1 MQQPTSQT
9 SPASAPA
16 TQLAHLG
23 EEIEHVDAALASR
36 TRRVT
41 APLRYLV
48 NAPHLL
54 VTAILTIWVAC
65 SLLYAYLEDKG
76 PIEGL
81 WWGIVTGSTVGYGDF
96 YPSSTTGRAV
106 GAVLIVSMLVL
117 VPIAIGHVIANLVFD
132 KESLAVATVLED
144 VHERIDRLEHL
155 TLASLEA
162 QHGREWLDQRL
173 AEHEA
178 ADASTTDVAE
188 RMLAMFTQKNAQP
201 TNADQDPPGGAR

>member
-1 MQQPTSQT
+1 MSEL
-9 SPASAPA
+9 SAEVDEA
-16 TQLAHLG
+16 DAVVARRLG
-23 EEIEHVDAALASR
+23 FL
-36 TRRVT
+36 TR
-41 APLRYLV
+41 PLQALV

-54 VTAILTIWVAC
+54 VLAIVAIWVAC
-65 SLLYAYLEDKG
+65 SLTYAVLEDKG

-96 YPSSTTGRAV
+96 YPASTTGRAV

-162 QHGREWLDQRL
+162 QHGREWLDERL
-173 AEHEA
+173 AEYEA
-178 ADASTTDVAE
+178 ADAATTDVAE
-188 RMLAMFTQKNAQP
+188 QMLEMFRP
-201 TNADQDPPGGAR
+201 TFPQDPSHPHPGGTR

>member
-1 MQQPTSQT
+1 MHMSQP
-9 SPASAPA
+9 SAEVDEA
-16 TQLAHLG
+16 DEADGRRLG
-23 EEIEHVDAALASR
+23 FL
-36 TRRVT
+36 TR
-41 APLRYLV
+41 PLQALV

-54 VTAILTIWVAC
+54 VLAIMAIWVAC
-65 SLLYAYLEDKG
+65 SLTYAVLEDKG

-96 YPSSTTGRAV
+96 YPASTTGRAV

-117 VPIAIGHVIANLVFD
+117 VPITIGHVIANLVFD

-162 QHGREWLDQRL
+162 QHGREWLDERL
-173 AEHEA
+173 AEYEA
-178 ADASTTDVAE
+178 ADAARTDVAE
-188 RMLAMFTQKNAQP
+188 QMLDMFRPKFP
-201 TNADQDPPGGAR
+201 QDPSHPDPGGTR

>member
-1 MQQPTSQT
+1 MTEQVTD
-9 SPASAPA
+9 
-16 TQLAHLG
+16 
-23 EEIEHVDAALASR
+23 VDGAEKAIA
-36 TRRVT
+36 RRIGFV
-41 APLRYLV
+41 ARPVRGLV

-54 VTAILTIWVAC
+54 VLVVLAIWVAC
-65 SLLYAYLEDKG
+65 SFTYAVLEDKG
-76 PIEGL
+76 PVEGL

-96 YPSSTTGRAV
+96 YPSSTAGRAV

-162 QHGREWLDQRL
+162 QHGRAWLEERL

-178 ADASTTDVAE
+178 ADAATTDVAE
-188 RMLAMFTQKNAQP
+188 QMLAMFAQKNADP
-201 TNADQDPPGGAR
+201 TNAHQDPPGGAR

>member
-1 MQQPTSQT
+1 M
-9 SPASAPA
+9 AD
-16 TQLAHLG
+16 
-23 EEIEHVDAALASR
+23 VAAGSSEADD
-36 TRRVT
+36 TAERRVDGAET
-41 APLRYLV
+41 AIARRIGFVARPVRGLV

-54 VTAILTIWVAC
+54 VLVVLGIWVAC
-65 SLLYAYLEDKG
+65 SLTYAVLEDKG
-76 PIEGL
+76 PVEGL
-81 WWGIVTGSTVGYGDF
+81 WWGIVTGSTVGYGDY
-96 YPSSTTGRAV
+96 YPSSTAGRAV

-162 QHGREWLDQRL
+162 QHGRAWLDQRL

-178 ADASTTDVAE
+178 ADAATTDVAE
-188 RMLAMFTQKNAQP
+188 RMLAMFAQKNAQP
-201 TNADQDPPGGAR
+201 NDADQDPPGGTR

>member
-1 MQQPTSQT
+1 MSELSTEVDE
-9 SPASAPA
+9 ADEAVA
-16 TQLAHLG
+16 RRLG
-23 EEIEHVDAALASR
+23 FL
-36 TRRVT
+36 TR
-41 APLRYLV
+41 PLQALV

-54 VTAILTIWVAC
+54 VLAIVAIWVGC
-65 SLLYAYLEDKG
+65 SLTYAVLEDKG

-96 YPSSTTGRAV
+96 YPASTTGRAV

-144 VHERIDRLEHL
+144 VHERIDRMEHL

-162 QHGREWLDQRL
+162 QHGREWLDERL
-173 AEHEA
+173 AEYEA
-178 ADASTTDVAE
+178 ADAATTDVAE
-188 RMLAMFTQKNAQP
+188 QMLEMFRP
-201 TNADQDPPGGAR
+201 TFPQDPSHPDPGGTR

>member
-1 MQQPTSQT
+1 MDD
-9 SPASAPA
+9 ANDVVARR
-16 TQLAHLG
+16 LG
-23 EEIEHVDAALASR
+23 FV
-36 TRRVT
+36 TR
-41 APLRYLV
+41 PLRALV

-54 VTAILTIWVAC
+54 VLMVLAIWVVC
-65 SLLYAYLEDKG
+65 SLTYAVLEGKG

-96 YPSSTTGRAV
+96 YPSSTAGRAI

-162 QHGREWLDQRL
+162 QHGREWLEQRL
-173 AEHEA
+173 AEYDA
-178 ADASTTDVAE
+178 ADAARTDVAE
-188 RMLAMFTQKNAQP
+188 QLLAMFIPKDVP
-201 TNADQDPPGGAR
+201 TNHPTDPAGGPR

>member
-1 MQQPTSQT
+1 M
-9 SPASAPA
+9 A
-16 TQLAHLG
+16 
-23 EEIEHVDAALASR
+23 EHDVDGAERAV
-36 TRRVT
+36 TRRIGFV
-41 APLRYLV
+41 ARPVRGLV

-54 VTAILTIWVAC
+54 VLAVLGIWVAC
-65 SLLYAYLEDKG
+65 SLTYAVLEDKG
-76 PIEGL
+76 PVEAL

-96 YPSSTTGRAV
+96 YPSSTAGRAV

-162 QHGREWLDQRL
+162 QHGREWLEQRL

-178 ADASTTDVAE
+178 ADAATTDVAE
-188 RMLAMFTQKNAQP
+188 QMLAMFTPKHV
-201 TNADQDPPGGAR
+201 QDPPGGTR

>member
-1 MQQPTSQT
+1 MADQVTD
-9 SPASAPA
+9 
-16 TQLAHLG
+16 
-23 EEIEHVDAALASR
+23 VDRAESVVARRIGFVSR
-36 TRRVT
+36 PVRG
-41 APLRYLV
+41 LV

-54 VTAILTIWVAC
+54 VLVVIGIWVVC
-65 SLLYAYLEDKG
+65 SLVYALLEDKG

-96 YPSSTTGRAV
+96 YPSSTAGRAV
-106 GAVLIVSMLVL
+106 GAFLIVSMLVL

-162 QHGREWLDQRL
+162 QHGREWLDARL

-178 ADASTTDVAE
+178 ADAATTDVAE
-188 RMLAMFTQKNAQP
+188 RMLAMFAEKNAQQ
-201 TNADQDPPGGAR
+201 TDASQDPPGGSR

>member
-1 MQQPTSQT
+1 MSDEVTDVDR
-9 SPASAPA
+9 A
-16 TQLAHLG
+16 
-23 EEIEHVDAALASR
+23 EHEVARRIGFVSR
-36 TRRVT
+36 PVRG
-41 APLRYLV
+41 LV

-54 VTAILTIWVAC
+54 VLVVLAIWVVC
-65 SLLYAYLEDKG
+65 SLVYAFLEDKG

-81 WWGIVTGSTVGYGDF
+81 WWGIVTGSTVGYGDY
-96 YPSSTTGRAV
+96 YPSTTAGRAV
-106 GAVLIVSMLVL
+106 GAFLIVSMLVL

-162 QHGREWLDQRL
+162 QHGREWLEQRL

-178 ADASTTDVAE
+178 ADAATTDVAE
-188 RMLAMFTQKNAQP
+188 RMLAMFAEKN
-201 TNADQDPPGGAR
+201 DVQDPPGGSR

>member
-1 MQQPTSQT
+1 MADQVTDVDR
-9 SPASAPA
+9 A
-16 TQLAHLG
+16 
-23 EEIEHVDAALASR
+23 EHVVARRIGFVSR
-36 TRRVT
+36 PVRG
-41 APLRYLV
+41 LV

-54 VTAILTIWVAC
+54 VLVVLAIWVVC
-65 SLLYAYLEDKG
+65 SLVYALLEDKG

-96 YPSSTTGRAV
+96 YPSSTAGRAV
-106 GAVLIVSMLVL
+106 GAFLIVSMLVL

-162 QHGREWLDQRL
+162 QHGREWLEQRL

-178 ADASTTDVAE
+178 ADAATTDVAE
-188 RMLAMFTQKNAQP
+188 RMLAMFTEKNAQP
-201 TNADQDPPGGAR
+201 TNADQDPPGGSR

>member
-1 MQQPTSQT
+1 MADEVTD
-9 SPASAPA
+9 
-16 TQLAHLG
+16 
-23 EEIEHVDAALASR
+23 VDRAERAVARRIGVLSR
-36 TRRVT
+36 PVR
-41 APLRYLV
+41 ALV

-54 VTAILTIWVAC
+54 VLAILGIWVAC
-65 SLLYAYLEDKG
+65 SLVYAVLEGKG

-81 WWGIVTGSTVGYGDF
+81 WWGIVTGSTVGYGDY
-96 YPSSTTGRAV
+96 YPSSTPGRAV
-106 GAVLIVSMLVL
+106 GALLIVSMLVL

-162 QHGREWLDQRL
+162 QHGREWLEERL

-178 ADASTTDVAE
+178 ADAATTDVAE
-188 RMLAMFTQKNAQP
+188 QMLAMFQP
-201 TNADQDPPGGAR
+201 KHDQDPSGGLR

>member
-1 MQQPTSQT
+1 MADEVTDVDR
-9 SPASAPA
+9 A
-16 TQLAHLG
+16 
-23 EEIEHVDAALASR
+23 EHVVARRIGFVSR
-36 TRRVT
+36 PVRG
-41 APLRYLV
+41 LV

-54 VTAILTIWVAC
+54 VLVVLAIWVVC
-65 SLLYAYLEDKG
+65 SLVYALLEDKG
-76 PIEGL
+76 PIVGL

-96 YPSSTTGRAV
+96 YPSSTAGRAV
-106 GAVLIVSMLVL
+106 GAFLIVSMLVL

-162 QHGREWLDQRL
+162 QHGREWLEQRL

-178 ADASTTDVAE
+178 ADAATTDVAE
-188 RMLAMFTQKNAQP
+188 RMLAMFTEKN
-201 TNADQDPPGGAR
+201 DVQDPPGGSR

>member
-1 MQQPTSQT
+1 MAEQVTD
-9 SPASAPA
+9 
-16 TQLAHLG
+16 
-23 EEIEHVDAALASR
+23 VDRAERVVA
-36 TRRVT
+36 RRIGFV
-41 APLRYLV
+41 ARPVRGLV

-54 VTAILTIWVAC
+54 VLAILVIWVAC
-65 SLLYAYLEDKG
+65 SLVYALLEDKG

-96 YPSSTTGRAV
+96 YPSSTAGRAI
-106 GAVLIVSMLVL
+106 GAVLIVAMLVL

-144 VHERIDRLEHL
+144 VHERIDLLEHL

-162 QHGREWLDQRL
+162 QHGREWVEARL

-178 ADASTTDVAE
+178 ADAATTDVAE
-188 RMLAMFTQKNAQP
+188 RMLAMFTEKNAGP
-201 TNADQDPPGGAR
+201 TNADQDPPGGSR

>member
-1 MQQPTSQT
+1 MAEAVEQGEQVDTDVDQ
-9 SPASAPA
+9 AERV
-16 TQLAHLG
+16 LA
-23 EEIEHVDAALASR
+23 
-36 TRRVT
+36 RRIGFV
-41 APLRYLV
+41 ARPVRGLV

-54 VTAILTIWVAC
+54 VLVVLGIWVAC
-65 SLLYAYLEDKG
+65 SLVYALIEDKG
-76 PIEGL
+76 PVEGL

-96 YPSSTTGRAV
+96 YPSSTAGRAV

-162 QHGREWLDQRL
+162 QHGREWLEQRL
-173 AEHEA
+173 VEHEA
-178 ADASTTDVAE
+178 ADQATTDVAE
-188 RMLAMFTQKNAQP
+188 QMLAMFSKKNDA
-201 TNADQDPPGGAR
+201 QDPLGGTR

>member
-1 MQQPTSQT
+1 VHMADQVTDVDR
-9 SPASAPA
+9 A
-16 TQLAHLG
+16 
-23 EEIEHVDAALASR
+23 EHVVARRIGFVSR
-36 TRRVT
+36 PVRG
-41 APLRYLV
+41 LV

-54 VTAILTIWVAC
+54 VLVVLAIWVVC
-65 SLLYAYLEDKG
+65 SLVYALLEDKG

-96 YPSSTTGRAV
+96 YPSSTAGRAV
-106 GAVLIVSMLVL
+106 GAFLIVSMLVL

-144 VHERIDRLEHL
+144 VHARIDRLEHL

-162 QHGREWLDQRL
+162 QHGRAWLEERL

-178 ADASTTDVAE
+178 ADAATTDVAE
-188 RMLAMFTQKNAQP
+188 QMLAMFAQKN
-201 TNADQDPPGGAR
+201 DVQDPPGGAR

>member
-1 MQQPTSQT
+1 MDSDVDEAETT
-9 SPASAPA
+9 
-16 TQLAHLG
+16 LARRLG
-23 EEIEHVDAALASR
+23 FVVR
-36 TRRVT
+36 PVRG
-41 APLRYLV
+41 LV

-54 VTAILTIWVAC
+54 VLVVLGIWVAC
-65 SLLYAYLEDKG
+65 SLVYALLEDKG

-96 YPSSTTGRAV
+96 YPSSTAGRAV
-106 GAVLIVSMLVL
+106 GAILIVSMLVL

-162 QHGREWLDQRL
+162 QHGREWLEQRL
-173 AEHEA
+173 AEHA
-178 ADASTTDVAE
+178 VADAAQIDVAE
-188 RMLAMFTQKNAQP
+188 QMLAMFAQKNAP
-201 TNADQDPPGGAR
+201 ETNASQDPPGGTR

>member
-1 MQQPTSQT
+1 M
-9 SPASAPA
+9 AEVADDVDEA
-16 TQLAHLG
+16 DAVVARRLG
-23 EEIEHVDAALASR
+23 FVIR
-36 TRRVT
+36 
-41 APLRYLV
+41 PLQALV

-54 VTAILTIWVAC
+54 VLLIVGIWVAC
-65 SLLYAYLEDKG
+65 SLVYALLEDKG

-106 GAVLIVSMLVL
+106 GAILIVSMLVL

-162 QHGREWLDQRL
+162 QHGREWLEERL

-178 ADASTTDVAE
+178 ADAATVDVAE
-188 RMLAMFTQKNAQP
+188 QMLAMFQP
-201 TNADQDPPGGAR
+201 RHDQDPSGGSR

>member
-1 MQQPTSQT
+1 MSEL
-9 SPASAPA
+9 SAEVDEA
-16 TQLAHLG
+16 DAVVARRLG
-23 EEIEHVDAALASR
+23 FL
-36 TRRVT
+36 TR
-41 APLRYLV
+41 PLQALV

-54 VTAILTIWVAC
+54 VLAIVAIWVAC
-65 SLLYAYLEDKG
+65 SLTYAVLEDKG

-96 YPSSTTGRAV
+96 YPASTTGRAV

-162 QHGREWLDQRL
+162 QHGRAWLDERL
-173 AEHEA
+173 AEYEA
-178 ADASTTDVAE
+178 ADAATTDVAE
-188 RMLAMFTQKNAQP
+188 QMLEMFRPKFP
-201 TNADQDPPGGAR
+201 QDPDPGGTR

>member
-1 MQQPTSQT
+1 MSELSTEVDE
-9 SPASAPA
+9 ADAVVA
-16 TQLAHLG
+16 RRLG
-23 EEIEHVDAALASR
+23 FL
-36 TRRVT
+36 TR
-41 APLRYLV
+41 PLQALV

-54 VTAILTIWVAC
+54 VLAIVAIWVAC
-65 SLLYAYLEDKG
+65 SLTYAVLEDKG

-96 YPSSTTGRAV
+96 YPASTTGRAV

-155 TLASLEA
+155 TLAALEV
-162 QHGREWLDQRL
+162 QHGREWLDERL

-178 ADASTTDVAE
+178 ADAAHVDVAE
-188 RMLAMFTQKNAQP
+188 QMLAMFRP
-201 TNADQDPPGGAR
+201 TFPQDPSQPDPGGTR

>member
-1 MQQPTSQT
+1 M
-9 SPASAPA
+9 AD
-16 TQLAHLG
+16 
-23 EEIEHVDAALASR
+23 VAAGSSEADD
-36 TRRVT
+36 TAERRVDGAET
-41 APLRYLV
+41 AIARRIGFVARPVRGLV

-54 VTAILTIWVAC
+54 VLVVLGIWVAC
-65 SLLYAYLEDKG
+65 SLTYAVLEDKG
-76 PIEGL
+76 PVEGL

-96 YPSSTTGRAV
+96 YPSSTAGRAV

-162 QHGREWLDQRL
+162 QHGRAWLEERL

-178 ADASTTDVAE
+178 ADAATTDVAE
-188 RMLAMFTQKNAQP
+188 QMLAMFAQKNAQP

>member
-1 MQQPTSQT
+1 MAEQVTD
-9 SPASAPA
+9 
-16 TQLAHLG
+16 
-23 EEIEHVDAALASR
+23 VDDAEKAIA
-36 TRRVT
+36 RRIGFV
-41 APLRYLV
+41 ARPVRGLV

-54 VTAILTIWVAC
+54 VLVVLGIWVGC
-65 SLLYAYLEDKG
+65 SFTYAALEDKG
-76 PIEGL
+76 PVEGL

-96 YPSSTTGRAV
+96 YPSSTAGRAV
-106 GAVLIVSMLVL
+106 GAILIVSMLVL

-144 VHERIDRLEHL
+144 VHARIDRLEHL

-162 QHGREWLDQRL
+162 QHGRAWLEERL

-178 ADASTTDVAE
+178 VDAATTDVAE
-188 RMLAMFTQKNAQP
+188 QMLAMFAQKNAPP